1 MRHLLAETL
10 PSAVEPAADP
20 IFLWAKRINLA
31 AILLAIAI
39 VVYALVF
46 LRRRADELRAK
57 QFLFF
62 GFCALPIPAMLLTGA
77 IGLDQSKAV
86 RFCAECHEMAPFIED
101 MRNPRSK
108 TLAAM
113 HYKNR
118 YIQRD
123 HCWPCHT
130 DYGVFGDV
138 KAKSRGFRHLYKH
151 TTRTYSLPIR
161 KPAPYQFS
169 ICLNCHAGSQLFNES
184 HKRFSEKEMNREG
197 GCTRGV
203 CHEFAHPAPT
213 KRDGT

>member
-1 MRHLLAETL
+1 M
-10 PSAVEPAADP
+10 PSTIGPSPDP

-31 AILLAIAI
+31 AVLLAIAI
-39 VVYALVF
+39 VMYVLGF
-46 LRRRADELRAK
+46 LKRRADELRAK

-86 RFCAECHEMAPFIED
+86 RFCAECHEMAPFIQD

-130 DYGVFGDV
+130 DYGVFGGV
-138 KAKSRGFRHLYKH
+138 KAKLRGFRHLYKH
-151 TTRTYSLPIR
+151 STRTYDLPIC

-169 ICLNCHAGSQLFNES
+169 ICLNCHADSLLFKES
-184 HKRFSEKEMNREG
+184 HKRFTEAEMNKEG

-203 CHEFAHPAPT
+203 CHELAHPAPAT
-213 KRDGT
+213 RDGT